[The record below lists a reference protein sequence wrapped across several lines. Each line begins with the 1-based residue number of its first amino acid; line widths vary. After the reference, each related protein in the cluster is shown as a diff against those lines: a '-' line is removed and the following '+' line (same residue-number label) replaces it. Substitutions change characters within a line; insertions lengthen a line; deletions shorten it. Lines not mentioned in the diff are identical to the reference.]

1 MKKIEEVVAVV
12 NERKRDDENISKM
25 IELQKQFVGGEVL
38 HNVIEVTLVESRNCK
53 PKSSLLNGG
62 SASRN
67 KRG

>member
-12 NERKRDDENISKM
+12 NERKRDDENITKM

-38 HNVIEVTLVESRNCK
+38 HNFIEMTLQESGNCES
-53 PKSSLLNGG
+53 KSEIHNGG
-62 SASRN
+62 SSSGN